1 MRFLLGVGPTE
12 LIVLLVLPFLALAL
26 WAIMDALIR
35 PDSQWRVADQN
46 KTAWVI
52 ALLAAPFVLFPVGI
66 MVSLVYL
73 FGIRSRLARVASGYS
88 PTARLPSE

>member
-1 MRFLLGVGPTE
+1 MRFFLGFGPNF
-12 LIVLLVLPFLALAL
+12 LVLLILPFLVLAL
-26 WAIMDALIR
+26 WAIMDALVR
-35 PDSQWRVADQN
+35 PDSQWREADQN

-73 FGIRSRLARVASGYS
+73 FGIRSRLARVARSNS
-88 PTARLPSE
+88 PIAHLPSE